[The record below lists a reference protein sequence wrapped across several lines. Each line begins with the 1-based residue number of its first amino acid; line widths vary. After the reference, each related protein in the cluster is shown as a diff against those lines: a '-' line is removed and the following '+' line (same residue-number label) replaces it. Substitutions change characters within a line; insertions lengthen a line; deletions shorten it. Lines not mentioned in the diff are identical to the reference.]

1 MWLIAFLVQI
11 LRVSR
16 FFPED
21 DDKDRHKQLL
31 ISDDN
36 LKANEY
42 LYRRVA
48 VQDVVAAHVQ
58 AQAKAK
64 EVWSWDLLPRPFP
77 SLFASSPRWRPGT
90 RKRRCPSRHR
100 VLSQFRPLC
109 SSNSALSSSRA
120 LPCLRE
126 ATATTWRIAPLMW
139 SVCGGAGGSPTH
151 GTKGVNIRG
160 TY

>member
-1 MWLIAFLVQI
+1 MWVVAFLVQI

-21 DDKDRHKQLL
+21 DDKDRHKQLF

-64 EVWSWDLLPRPFP
+64 EVWS
-77 SLFASSPRWRPGT
+77 
-90 RKRRCPSRHR
+90 
-100 VLSQFRPLC
+100 
-109 SSNSALSSSRA
+109 
-120 LPCLRE
+120 
-126 ATATTWRIAPLMW
+126 
-139 SVCGGAGGSPTH
+139 
-151 GTKGVNIRG
+151 
-160 TY
+160 